1 MMMNNNFNNNGF
13 GNGFNNNFNNGGFNN
28 NGWGGGFQQP
38 QQQMSYNA
46 AQILNTIEQTIQSIE
61 RGQASGKEVVN
72 TLNNLVAQN
81 LIKILGKGTNRTVIE
96 LNVPHD
102 EIKDLCGINRSIPI
116 VFKVPIQIL
125 AAKLANNRE
134 AFVSQILLEGQKS
147 NHPDLGYLFNV
158 EPYAVMVP
166 GTKILACEKVV
177 PIEYSKPIMDR
188 IRGTFGNN
196 INMNGPSGEAAYTDP
211 DFAFKNS
218 VGEIIRD
225 YLVKDGQA
233 NPQVVKLV
241 ELLQKYF
248 VIADI
253 NPEFSP
259 FNYGLKNINGQG
271 FITIL
276 DLGSCLPKN
285 GFEVKCP
292 KCGHLMR
299 QIFPWTQGLTRDEEN
314 KLKSRGKYVCMNQN
328 CTNSG
333 PTIMDDTE
341 VFEMHR
347 NNLKQQIFNSGQ
359 NYNLLETI

>member
-1 MMMNNNFNNNGF
+1 MNNIFGGSF
-13 GNGFNNNFNNGGFNN
+13 GNGFGGGFNGGF
-28 NGWGGGFQQP
+28 QSPQP
-38 QQQMSYNA
+38 TPITG
-46 AQILNTIEQTIQSIE
+46 AQVLNTIEQTIQMIE
-61 RGQASGKEVVN
+61 RGQASGKEVSN

-81 LIKILGKGTNRTVIE
+81 LIKILGKGTNRTIIE

-102 EIKDLCGINRSIPI
+102 DIKDLCGINRNVPI

-125 AAKLANNRE
+125 ASKLANNRE
-134 AFVSQILLEGQKS
+134 AFTSQILLEGQKS
-147 NHPDLGYLFNV
+147 NHQDLGYLFNV
-158 EPYAVMVP
+158 EPYAVIVP
-166 GTKILACEKVV
+166 GTKIMAAEKVI

-188 IRGTFGNN
+188 IRAQYGNV
-196 INMNGPSGEAAYTDP
+196 NMSGPSGEAFYSDP
-211 DFAFKNS
+211 DFAFKTG

-225 YLVKDGQA
+225 YLVKDSQA
-233 NPQVVKLV
+233 NSQVIKLV

-248 VIADI
+248 VLADI

-259 FNYGLKNINGQG
+259 FNYGIKNINGQG

-292 KCGHLMR
+292 KCGHIMN

-314 KLKSRGKYVCMNQN
+314 KLKNKGKYVCANRN

-359 NYNLLETI
+359 NYNLLEMI